1 MSEEE
6 MAFSDYRP
14 DQFLSFKEQKTQQ
27 VIFDPKVKVV
37 LKKGGQFG
45 DAWCVPVDQG
55 GQIYW
60 LRLKSKRLKSALDK
74 VKARSKIEI
83 TQSGSG
89 FDTTYAVKVLG
100 PSK

>member
-1 MSEEE
+1 

-14 DQFLSFKEQKTQQ
+14 DQYISFKDEKTQI
-27 VIFDPKVKVV
+27 VTIDPAVKII

-45 DAWCVPVDQG
+45 DAWCLPVAKD
-55 GQIYW
+55 GQVYL
-60 LRLKSKRLKSALDK
+60 LRLKSKRLFSAIKTK
-74 VKARSKIEI
+74 VKARSKVEI